1 MAETDKRQQ
10 QLQQAAREMAAKQ
23 AHAARQQ
30 AVMRAQSGAGAQ
42 AQSAAARQAA
52 QSQNRAAGQQTAGVR
67 STAAAQPQNRVM
79 GQQAAQA
86 QKAAVTGQ
94 QVAQAQKAARQQAGQ
109 SKTVASQQA
118 VKSQTVAG
126 QQVAQPQNA
135 ATAAGKQQT
144 SQATLSQTKEIE
156 NRLVKEVAEMMDQE
170 SFGDL
175 VFFDTE
181 ASSANKKT
189 AASTE
194 PDEEKKQSRKFGAGK
209 KPKETDLQETEEP
222 KQETDLTEQR
232 EEQIRHWGA
241 VGQWFQTFCWMH
253 IPIFGFWYMVV
264 LAIRKKTPEE
274 KRTFARGYVLY
285 RILVFILALTI
296 IYVFY
301 RMGLSFIEQIL
312 AYVDAHS

>member
-10 QLQQAAREMAAKQ
+10 QLQQAAREMAARQ
-23 AHAARQQ
+23 AHAAR
-30 AVMRAQSGAGAQ
+30 R
-42 AQSAAARQAA
+42 
-52 QSQNRAAGQQTAGVR
+52 
-67 STAAAQPQNRVM
+67 
-79 GQQAAQA
+79 QAAQA
-86 QKAAVTGQ
+86 QKAAS
-94 QVAQAQKAARQQAGQ
+94 QQAGQ
-109 SKTVASQQA
+109 SQTVASQQA

-126 QQVAQPQNA
+126 QQKTQPQNT
-135 ATAAGKQQT
+135 ATAAGKQQA
-144 SQATLSQTKEIE
+144 SQAALSQTKEIE
-156 NRLVKEVAEMMDQE
+156 NRLVQEVAEMMDQE

-181 ASSANKKT
+181 ASSQNTKEAAN
-189 AASTE
+189 TE
-194 PDEEKKQSRKFGAGK
+194 PNETKTEKKQRRKFGVGK
-209 KPKETDLQETEEP
+209 KSKETEVHKTEET
-222 KQETDLTEQR
+222 KDEIALTEQR
-232 EEQIRHWGA
+232 EEQIRQWGA

>member
-42 AQSAAARQAA
+42 AQSTAARQAA
-52 QSQNRAAGQQTAGVR
+52 QSQNRTAGQQTAGVR
-67 STAAAQPQNRVM
+67 SAAATQPQSRVT
-79 GQQAAQA
+79 GQQAVQA

-94 QVAQAQKAARQQAGQ
+94 QVAQSQKAASQ

-126 QQVAQPQNA
+126 KQQASQVA
-135 ATAAGKQQT
+135 
-144 SQATLSQTKEIE
+144 LSQTKEIE

-181 ASSANKKT
+181 ASSENKK
-189 AASTE
+189 AAANTE
-194 PDEEKKQSRKFGAGK
+194 PDEEKKDKKQSRKFGVSK
-209 KPKETDLQETEEP
+209 KSKETDLHEPEEA

-241 VGQWFQTFCWMH
+241 VGQWFQTFCWIH

>member
-42 AQSAAARQAA
+42 AQSTAGGQAA

-67 STAAAQPQNRVM
+67 SAAAAQSQNRVT
-79 GQQAAQA
+79 GQQAVQA

-94 QVAQAQKAARQQAGQ
+94 QVAQSQKA
-109 SKTVASQQA
+109 ASQQA

-126 QQVAQPQNA
+126 QQKTQSQNRV
-135 ATAAGKQQT
+135 TAAGKQQT
-144 SQATLSQTKEIE
+144 SQAALSQTKEIE

-181 ASSANKKT
+181 ASSANKK
-189 AASTE
+189 AAVSTE
-194 PDEEKKQSRKFGAGK
+194 PDEEKKDKKQSRKFGVSK
-209 KPKETDLQETEEP
+209 KPKETDLHETEET

>member
-10 QLQQAAREMAAKQ
+10 QLQQAAREMAIKQ

-42 AQSAAARQAA
+42 AQSTAARQAA
-52 QSQNRAAGQQTAGVR
+52 QSQNRTAGQQTAGVR
-67 STAAAQPQNRVM
+67 SAAAAQSQNRV
-79 GQQAAQA
+79 
-86 QKAAVTGQ
+86 TGK
-94 QVAQAQKAARQQAGQ
+94 QVAQAQKAASQQAGQ

-126 QQVAQPQNA
+126 QQKTQPQNT
-135 ATAAGKQQT
+135 ATAVGKQQA
-144 SQATLSQTKEIE
+144 SQAALSPTKEIE

-181 ASSANKKT
+181 ASSANKKA

-194 PDEEKKQSRKFGAGK
+194 PDEEKKDKKQSRKFGVSK
-209 KPKETDLQETEEP
+209 KPKETEPQETEET

-264 LAIRKKTPEE
+264 LAISKKTPEE